1 MNTESVVHE
10 QEEDEPVQPLVQW
23 FPPGGMAQAAPAA
36 AAGVAAVVLG
46 ALVYA
51 GFALAQAAVRGRG
64 SRELVLDRLVVRR
77 LTVLED

>member
-10 QEEDEPVQPLVQW
+10 EEEPTQPIVQW
-23 FPPGGMAQAAPAA
+23 FPAGGVAKAAPAA
-36 AAGVAAVVLG
+36 AAGVGALMFG

-51 GFALAQAAVRGRG
+51 GYALARAAVRGRG
-64 SRELVLDRLVVRR
+64 GHELVLDRLVVRK